1 MKTVKLYKPST
12 IELKDFDQ
20 NKGLVT
26 FYFAAFGNRDSD
38 NDIIEQGA
46 YKKTIEENKARLK
59 HFKNHNPLEVP
70 GVVTRIEEDTQGAF
84 ATSQL
89 AKTTLGRDTLIE
101 YEAGIITEH
110 SQGFNTIN
118 EEFDTMEGVNRI
130 KEIRLWEVSSLTHW
144 GANENTP
151 TVDVKSL
158 SDPIKMF
165 ESLNYILHKSQISDE
180 RGEKLNELYNE
191 LGTFIKSLGEDQPPK
206 GTEDKKPIIEDVDL
220 LNSFKSKLKL

>member
-110 SQGFNTIN
+110 SQGFNTIQ

-191 LGTFIKSLGEDQPPK
+191 LGTFIKSLGEIRPAIATDTK
-206 GTEDKKPIIEDVDL
+206 EPIVESVDL
-220 LNSFKSKLKL
+220 LDSFKSKLKL

>member
-1 MKTVKLYKPST
+1 MKTVKLYKPSI

-20 NKGLVT
+20 KKGLVT
-26 FYFAAFGNRDSD
+26 FYFASFETRDSD

-59 HFKNHNPLEVP
+59 HFKNHNPLQVP
-70 GVVTRIEEDTQGAF
+70 GVITRIEEDTKGAF
-84 ATSQL
+84 STSQL

-110 SQGFNTIN
+110 SQGFNTIQ

>member
-1 MKTVKLYKPST
+1 MKTVKLFKPSA

-26 FYFAAFGNRDSD
+26 FYFADFNTRDSD
-38 NDIIEQGA
+38 NDIIEAGA
-46 YKKTIEENKARLK
+46 YKKTIEENAKRLK

-70 GVVTRIEEDTQGAF
+70 GVIQRIEEDTKGAF

-110 SQGFNTIN
+110 SQGFNTIQ

-158 SDPIKMF
+158 KDPIKLF

-180 RGEKLNELYNE
+180 RGQKLTELYDK
-191 LGTFIKSLGEDQPPK
+191 LGGYIKSLEGQRPANATD
-206 GTEDKKPIIEDVDL
+206 DKEPIIEDVNL
-220 LNSFKSKLKL
+220 LDSFKNKLKL